1 MSHPATLLKRY
12 LTELNDRI
20 EKLESKS
27 DGGIQIVS
35 ETINKLDQK
44 LDGSIHATN
53 EAINRLESKV
63 DGGIRSVSE
72 TIKKLDEKVDR
83 NVQTTNQAVGD
94 LYREKLS
101 VQEFRDFVN
110 VFNKILNDSFAL
122 PQQPVQQTS
131 EHEIREPHAEDTS
144 AFQGGTIAVL
154 EPESEAQQNTET
166 TSSSQ
171 ALIEATPQAIV
182 ENPPPEAEEDSSFS
196 EETKETTQTS
206 EATVGEAVNKHVGFP
221 MKVVGESFYVG
232 DGVTSIV
239 GDVEI
244 PPGTT
249 VDETLVVKGNFKSRE
264 SCRLLNN
271 VKALKDIEIGE
282 DTTVEGTLIS
292 GGKVTVNSNCVL
304 KGSIESEGDIEIG
317 ENVIVRENL
326 SSRSSIFLNKSAQ
339 VLRTIYAA
347 KGVLRPRAGQRV

>member
-20 EKLESKS
+20 VKLDAKS

-44 LDGSIHATN
+44 LDGNVHATN
-53 EAINRLESKV
+53 EALSKLESKV

-83 NVQTTNQAVGD
+83 SVQTTNQAIGD

-101 VQEFRDFVN
+101 VQEFREFVN
-110 VFNKILNDSFAL
+110 VFNKILSESFPL
-122 PQQPVQQTS
+122 PQQPVPQTS
-131 EHEIREPHAEDTS
+131 EHELREPHAEDNS

-154 EPESEAQQNTET
+154 EPESEAPQNTET

-171 ALIEATPQAIV
+171 ALIDATPQIIV
-182 ENPPPEAEEDSSFS
+182 ENPSPEVDEKASLSQATEKTALPPEV
-196 EETKETTQTS
+196 
-206 EATVGEAVNKHVGFP
+206 TVGKWVNKHVGFP

-264 SCRLLNN
+264 CCRLLNN
-271 VKALKDIEIGE
+271 VKAFKDIEIGD
-282 DTTVEGTLIS
+282 DTTVEGTLVS

-304 KGSIESEGDIEIG
+304 KGSIESDGDIAIG
-317 ENVIVRENL
+317 ENVIVKENL
-326 SSRSSIFLNKSAQ
+326 SSKSSIFLSKSAQ
-339 VLRTIYAA
+339 VFRAINAA
-347 KGVLRPRAGQRV
+347 KGVLRP